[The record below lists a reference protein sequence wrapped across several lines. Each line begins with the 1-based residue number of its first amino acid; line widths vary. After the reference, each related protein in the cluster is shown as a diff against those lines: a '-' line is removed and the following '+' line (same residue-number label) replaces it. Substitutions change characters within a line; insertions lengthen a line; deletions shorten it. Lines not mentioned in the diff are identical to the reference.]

1 MQGLHICQDANVQVL
16 HFCIDINMQIL
27 HTLCRE
33 VCKMTELKELR
44 VEKQMTQKEA
54 AERLGISLRSYVTYE
69 NDESKVGSSKYRF
82 LMRELSEIDRKDEDN
97 GILSVEEITGKCREV
112 FSAYPV
118 DFCYLF
124 GSYAKG
130 TAGESSD
137 VDLLIA
143 TDVSGL
149 VFYEIAEK
157 LRQMLHKRIDLL
169 DIKQLLNNE
178 ELLRE
183 VLKTGERIYG

>member
-1 MQGLHICQDANVQVL
+1 
-16 HFCIDINMQIL
+16 
-27 HTLCRE
+27 
-33 VCKMTELKELR
+33 MTDLKELR

-97 GILSVEEITGKCREV
+97 GILSAEEIINKCGEV

-157 LRQMLHKRIDLL
+157 LRQTLHKRIDLL